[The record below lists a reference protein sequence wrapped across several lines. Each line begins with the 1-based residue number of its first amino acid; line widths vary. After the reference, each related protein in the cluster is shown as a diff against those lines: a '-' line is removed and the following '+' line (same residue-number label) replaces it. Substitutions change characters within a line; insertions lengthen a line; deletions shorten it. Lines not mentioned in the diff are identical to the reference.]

1 MIHRFSAICPSLLFI
16 YTVTHEKILKVLYI
30 YIICMYITPLFRFG
44 EVKYHVKRFLFL
56 VSMLTHTNP
65 KQPNTEL
72 TSN

>member
-1 MIHRFSAICPSLLFI
+1 
-16 YTVTHEKILKVLYI
+16 
-30 YIICMYITPLFRFG
+30 MYITSLFRFG